1 MKLAILAPL
10 HGSSTDKAFAQIAN
24 YSHYL
29 NNQAD
34 YRFYFHISKQ
44 SSAGFGDQLH
54 ELAASGLYPISI
66 APCSRTT
73 SVVTTLSALIELAQT
88 LEKDGWLPDYVLWHS
103 ESDLLIKEGICSE
116 ISKYQYGVGTNC
128 FSYAE
133 IEWSHAPLMRL
144 DDRLNRLLEDA
155 FEDDLSNLRIGR
167 TEGCFMDSKTWA
179 FTINK
184 LYQFFDNDFFD
195 NVSNHWCAE
204 EILLPSLARI
214 ANLPNLRCRDQ
225 LIYTKPTIPSTESD
239 RDPGQDCIT
248 SADIINLRNENVFY
262 GAKWFS
268 PDLQNEA
275 RLFLQ
280 KTPKD

>member
-1 MKLAILAPL
+1 MKLAILAPV
-10 HGSSTDKAFAQIAN
+10 HGSSTDKAFAQLAN

-34 YRFYFHISKQ
+34 CRFYFHISKQ
-44 SSAGFGDQLH
+44 STAGFRDQFH

-66 APCSRTT
+66 APSSRTT
-73 SVVTTLSALIELAQT
+73 STMTTLNALIELAQT
-88 LEKDGWLPDYVLWHS
+88 LEQDEWLPDYVLWHS

-116 ISKYQYGVGTNC
+116 ISKYQYGAGTHH
-128 FSYAE
+128 FSYAD

-144 DDRLNRLLEDA
+144 DDRLNRLLENV
-155 FEDDLSNLRIGR
+155 FEGNSSNLRIGR
-167 TEGCFMDSKTWA
+167 IEGCFMDSKTWA
-179 FTINK
+179 FTTNK
-184 LYQFFDNDFFD
+184 LSQFFDNDFFD
-195 NVSNHWCAE
+195 NASNHWCAE
-204 EILLPSLARI
+204 EILIPSLARM
-214 ANLPNLRCRDQ
+214 ANLPNLRCRSQ
-225 LIYTKPTIPSTESD
+225 LIYTKPTIPSADSD
-239 RDPGQDCIT
+239 RNPGQDCIT

-280 KTPKD
+280 GKP